1 MEQHLE
7 GCGNC
12 FTYEALNK
20 SLQGQSYA
28 RFVQDLGMNR
38 EEQGEPNVEV
48 EANGGGGQGRAAIRA
63 LVAGSLL
70 MTQASGST
78 VEESENVGKDWVF
91 TVGDILMIVG
101 AVYAGQLVVEA
112 SKCCLRRM
120 RCPPEVDVL
129 RDLQGLQNRGRY
141 DQQGLQNR
149 GRYGQQ
155 ELQSRGRY
163 DQDIVVV
170 SEDEMAAPERETM
183 SRRRETRSGFEAS
196 SQRSTSLPMTTRS
209 GCDVS
214 GSGPMGA
221 SSLERKPPSG
231 SGASMSQRSPSQSGT
246 AGTFSMRSVVFVQK
260 NDKTVGLAQWWQEL
274 FIHEYHNTLGPAG
287 GL

>member
-1 MEQHLE
+1 
-7 GCGNC
+7 
-12 FTYEALNK
+12 
-20 SLQGQSYA
+20 
-28 RFVQDLGMNR
+28 
-38 EEQGEPNVEV
+38 
-48 EANGGGGQGRAAIRA
+48 
-63 LVAGSLL
+63 

-183 SRRRETRSGFEAS
+183 SRVTEKGDTIGLRSKLAAINIIAYDDTIGLRCFWKRAY
-196 SQRSTSLPMTTRS
+196 
-209 GCDVS
+209 GCFFIGEKATIRLWS
-214 GSGPMGA
+214 IYESKIAFTIGNRWHFQHA
-221 SSLERKPPSG
+221 EC
-231 SGASMSQRSPSQSGT
+231 
-246 AGTFSMRSVVFVQK
+246 
-260 NDKTVGLAQWWQEL
+260 GLRPKE
-274 FIHEYHNTLGPAG
+274 
-287 GL
+287 

>member
-1 MEQHLE
+1 
-7 GCGNC
+7 
-12 FTYEALNK
+12 
-20 SLQGQSYA
+20 
-28 RFVQDLGMNR
+28 
-38 EEQGEPNVEV
+38 
-48 EANGGGGQGRAAIRA
+48 
-63 LVAGSLL
+63 
-70 MTQASGST
+70 
-78 VEESENVGKDWVF
+78 
-91 TVGDILMIVG
+91 
-101 AVYAGQLVVEA
+101 
-112 SKCCLRRM
+112 M

-196 SQRSTSLPMTTRS
+196 LQRSTSLPMTTRS

-221 SSLERKPPSG
+221 SSLERRPPSG
-231 SGASMSQRSPSQSGT
+231 SGPSMSQRSRSQSTT
-246 AGTFSMRSVVFVQK
+246 AGTLSSGVGSSSKRMTRQSGSRSGGKSSSSVSITTPSGSQV
-260 NDKTVGLAQWWQEL
+260 
-274 FIHEYHNTLGPAG
+274 AG
-287 GL
+287 EITTS